1 MAQTVALNQRL
12 GGTNFLTI
20 DGVSFLLVEI
30 SWRVSTPT
38 RESAKGQ
45 DGIHGYT
52 EKPEVGRIKGRLR
65 DWGGNS
71 VTGIGQMSNVSVV
84 ASLANGKNVIGTTMW
99 LTEIGEV
106 SGENGSVDFTF
117 ESGSVIEA

>member
-1 MAQTVALNQRL
+1 
-12 GGTNFLTI
+12 
-20 DGVSFLLVEI
+20 
-30 SWRVSTPT
+30 
-38 RESAKGQ
+38 
-45 DGIHGYT
+45 
-52 EKPEVGRIKGRLR
+52 
-65 DWGGNS
+65 
-71 VTGIGQMSNVSVV
+71 MSNVSVV